1 MTFLRVFGSR
11 VRALFAAKQ
20 LDRDLDDELRS
31 HIEMETDAN
40 VRRGMS
46 PVEARRRALLEFGG
60 IAQTAEVYR
69 EARAVA
75 WVGSLL
81 QDVRYAL
88 RGFQRAPGFTAVAI
102 LSLALGIGVNTTLFS
117 LMNML
122 VLRPL
127 PVKDPGQLVTFS
139 SQQKGNFPM
148 PAFSYPEYRDIR
160 DQTTRDQT
168 TRDQTTATL
177 SGMLAYCD
185 GMDGLNADGR
195 ADRVITHYVTG
206 NYFTL
211 LGVKPLLGRV
221 ILPSEGK
228 VEGSDPVI
236 VLGYSYWRAHFAGDP
251 NVVGKR
257 VLLNGHPVTVVGVAP
272 KQFHGAQALID
283 VQGYLPLGMN
293 SISAGFPG
301 FLENRSFR
309 NLYLVG
315 RMAPGVSLNQ
325 AQARLKIVSE
335 RLSTAYPKDSAG
347 VTVVVQKQLLG
358 RIQSGNELMA
368 LGALF
373 LAMAALV
380 LMLACINLANL
391 LMVRAAA
398 RQKEIAMR
406 AALGGSRGRLIR
418 QLLSESFLLTCF
430 GALAGLLVSAW
441 TCSALSS
448 LKLQGIPIYLDFTFD
463 GRVLAYAL
471 GAAILAGLML
481 GIVPAL
487 RGSRADLATVARD
500 GGQRGSVSP
509 QRTRSILVIAQVA
522 VSFLLLIIASLL
534 NRSLQNGRNMDM
546 GFDARH
552 ILNFGMDPHNV
563 GYNEAQGKQFY
574 GEILRRVRALPEV
587 ESASL
592 AISGPISAIP
602 LPMQVQPEG
611 YVPPEGQSS
620 PTVFWDVVSPGF
632 FDTLRVPVVRGR
644 PFRDSDDQSA
654 PRVAIVSQTLAERFW
669 PGHDPIGRKIQLTVD
684 PVHPIQVV
692 GVLRDTRY
700 LAVTQPKQPYIYV
713 PFEQNY
719 APIQTLRVR
728 YNGATETAI
737 AEVLKEIGNLAPGLP
752 VVGVE
757 TLLQQID
764 SSAYGFLGLRIESGF
779 ATAMGVLALALALL
793 GLYGVVSY
801 SAAQRTHEIGVRL
814 TLGASPHDIRK
825 LVLGRGLLI
834 VGIGLPAGLLLSVA
848 AAPVIRELVLG
859 VNASDP
865 LTLAGVA
872 ALLACVTLA
881 ACYIPARRAMR
892 ADPTVALK
900 NE

>member
-1 MTFLRVFGSR
+1 MTFLRVLISR
-11 VRALFAAKQ
+11 VRALFAAPR
-20 LDRDLDDELRS
+20 LDRDLEDELRS
-31 HIEMETDAN
+31 HIEMETEAN
-40 VRRGMS
+40 VRRGMT
-46 PVEARRRALLEFGG
+46 PAEARRRALIEFGG
-60 IAQTAEVYR
+60 VAQTAEIYR

-75 WVGSLL
+75 WVGALL
-81 QDVRYAL
+81 QDIRYAL
-88 RGFQRAPGFTAVAI
+88 RGFRRAPGFTAVAI
-102 LSLALGIGVNTTLFS
+102 ISLALGIGVNTTLFS
-117 LMNML
+117 LINML
-122 VLRPL
+122 ILRPL
-127 PVKDPGQLVTFS
+127 PVEDPGQLVTFS
-139 SQQKGNFPM
+139 SQQKGSFPM

-160 DQTTRDQT
+160 DQTTG
-168 TRDQTTATL
+168 AL
-177 SGMLAYCD
+177 SGILAYCD
-185 GMDGLNADGR
+185 GLDGLSVDGR

-211 LGVKPLLGRV
+211 LGVKPVLGRV

-228 VEGSDPVI
+228 VEGGDPMI
-236 VLGYSYWRAHFAGDP
+236 VLGYSYWKAHFAGDP
-251 NVVGKR
+251 NVIGRHVF
-257 VLLNGHPVTVVGVAP
+257 LNGHPVTVVGVAP

-301 FLENRSFR
+301 FLENRSIR
-309 NLYLVG
+309 NIYLLG

-335 RLSTAYPKDSAG
+335 RLSAAYPKDSSG

-358 RIQSGNELMA
+358 RIQSGNELME
-368 LGALF
+368 LGAVF

-380 LMLACINLANL
+380 LVLACINLANL

-418 QLLSESFLLTCF
+418 QLLTESFLLTCF
-430 GALAGLLVSAW
+430 GALAGLLASAW
-441 TCSALSS
+441 TCSALST
-448 LKLQGIPIYLDFTFD
+448 LRLQGIPIYLDFSFD

-471 GAAILAGLML
+471 AAAVLAGLML

-487 RGSRADLATVARD
+487 RGSRADLAAVARD
-500 GGQRGSVSP
+500 GGQRSSGRP
-509 QRTRSILVIAQVA
+509 QRTRSVLVIAQVA
-522 VSFLLLIIASLL
+522 ASFLLLIIASLL
-534 NRSLQNGRNMDM
+534 NRSLQNGRRLDM

-552 ILNFGMDPHNV
+552 ILNFSIDPHNV
-563 GYNEAQGKQFY
+563 GYNETQGRQFY
-574 GEILRRVRALPEV
+574 SELLRRVRTLPEM

-592 AISGPISAIP
+592 AISGPISALP

-611 YVPPEGQSS
+611 YASPKGQAA
-620 PTVFWDVVSPGF
+620 PTVFWDVVSRDF
-632 FDTLRVPVVRGR
+632 FETLRMPVVRGR
-644 PFRDSDDQSA
+644 SFNPSDHEHA
-654 PRVAIVSQTLAERFW
+654 PRVAIVSETFAERFW
-669 PGHDPIGRKIQLTVD
+669 PGHDPVGKTIQLTID

-692 GVLRDTRY
+692 GVLRDARY
-700 LAVTQPKQPYIYV
+700 LAVTEPKQPYIYV

-737 AEVLKEIGNLAPGLP
+737 AEVLKEISSLAPGLP
-752 VVGVE
+752 VAGVE

-764 SSAYGFLGLRIESGF
+764 SSAGYGFLGLRIESGF
-779 ATAMGVLALALALL
+779 ATVMGLLALALALL

-814 TLGASPHDIRK
+814 TLGASPRDIRK

-834 VGIGLPAGLLLSVA
+834 VGIGLPAGLLLSLVA
-848 AAPVIRELVLG
+848 APIVRELVLG
-859 VNASDP
+859 ISTTDP

-872 ALLACVTLA
+872 VLLACVTLA

-892 ADPTVALK
+892 ADPTVALR

>member
-1 MTFLRVFGSR
+1 MTFLRVLASR
-11 VRALFAAKQ
+11 IRALFAAPQ
-20 LDRDLDDELRS
+20 LDRDLEDELRS
-31 HIEMETDAN
+31 HIEMETEAN
-40 VRRGMS
+40 LRRGMTAA
-46 PVEARRRALLEFGG
+46 EARRKALIEFGG
-60 IAQTAEVYR
+60 VAQTAEIYR

-75 WVGSLL
+75 WVGALL
-81 QDVRYAL
+81 QDIRYAL
-88 RGFQRAPGFTAVAI
+88 RGFRRAPAFTAVAI

-117 LMNML
+117 LVNL
-122 VLRPL
+122 LILRPL

-139 SQQKGNFPM
+139 SQQKGSFPM

-160 DQTTRDQT
+160 DQT
-168 TRDQTTATL
+168 AGAL
-177 SGMLAYCD
+177 SGVLAYCD
-185 GMDGLNADGR
+185 GMDGLSVDGR

-211 LGVKPLLGRV
+211 LGVKPTLGRV

-228 VEGSDPVI
+228 VEGGDPVI
-236 VLGYSYWRAHFAGDP
+236 VLGYSFWKAHLAGDP
-251 NVVGKR
+251 NVIGKH
-257 VLLNGHPVTVVGVAP
+257 VFLNGHAVTVVGVAP

-293 SISAGFPG
+293 SISAGFKG
-301 FLENRSFR
+301 FLENRSIR
-309 NLYLVG
+309 NIYLLG
-315 RMAPGVSLNQ
+315 RLAPGVSLNQ

-335 RLSTAYPKDSAG
+335 RLSAAYPKDSAG

-358 RIQSGNELMA
+358 RIQSGNELVA
-368 LGALF
+368 LGAVF

-380 LMLACINLANL
+380 LVLACINLANL
-391 LMVRAAA
+391 LMVRAGA

-418 QLLSESFLLTCF
+418 QLLTESFILTCF

-448 LKLQGIPIYLDFTFD
+448 LKMQGIPIYLDFTFD

-471 GAAILAGLML
+471 GAAVFAGLML

-487 RGSRADLATVARD
+487 RGSRADLAAVARD
-500 GGQRGSVSP
+500 GGQRSSASP

-522 VSFLLLIIASLL
+522 ASFLLLIIASLL
-534 NRSLQNGRNMDM
+534 NRSLQNGHRLDM

-552 ILNFGMDPHNV
+552 VLNFSMDPHNV

-574 GEILRRVRALPEV
+574 KELLQRVRALPEV

-611 YVPPEGQSS
+611 YAPPKGQPAPTIFYDVAS
-620 PTVFWDVVSPGF
+620 PEF
-632 FDTLRVPVVRGR
+632 FDTLRIPVVRGR
-644 PFRDSDDQSA
+644 PFRASDDQSA
-654 PRVAIVSQTLAERFW
+654 PRVAIVSQTFAERFW
-669 PGHDPIGRKIQLTVD
+669 PGHDPIGKKIQLTVD
-684 PVHPIQVV
+684 PMHPIQVV
-692 GVLRDTRY
+692 GVLRDARY
-700 LAVTQPKQPYIYV
+700 LAVTEPKQPYIYV

-737 AEVLKEIGNLAPGLP
+737 AEVLKEISNLAPGLP
-752 VVGVE
+752 VAGVE

-779 ATAMGVLALALALL
+779 ATAMGLLALSLALL

-814 TLGASPHDIRK
+814 TLGASPNDIRK

-834 VGIGLPAGLLLSVA
+834 VGIGLPAGLLLSLA
-848 AAPVIRELVLG
+848 AAPIIRGLVQG
-859 VNASDP
+859 VSTNDP

-872 ALLACVTLA
+872 VLLASVTLA
-881 ACYIPARRAMR
+881 ACYIPARRAVR
-892 ADPTVALK
+892 ADPTVALR

>member
-11 VRALFAAKQ
+11 VRALFAAPQ

-31 HIEMETDAN
+31 HIEMETEAN
-40 VRRGMS
+40 VRRGMT
-46 PVEARRRALLEFGG
+46 PAEARRRALVEFGG
-60 IAQTAEVYR
+60 IAQTAEIYR

-75 WVGSLL
+75 LVGALL
-81 QDVRYAL
+81 QDIRYAL

-122 VLRPL
+122 ILRPL
-127 PVKDPGQLVTFS
+127 PVQDPAQLVTFS
-139 SQQKGNFPM
+139 SQQKGNFSM

-160 DQTTRDQT
+160 DQTTG
-168 TRDQTTATL
+168 AL
-177 SGMLAYCD
+177 SGILAYCD
-185 GMDGLNADGR
+185 GLDGLNADGR
-195 ADRVITHYVTG
+195 ADRVITHYVSG

-211 LGVKPLLGRV
+211 LGVRPLLGRV
-221 ILPSEGK
+221 ILPSEGN
-228 VEGSDPVI
+228 VEGADPVL
-236 VLGYSYWRAHFAGDP
+236 VLGYSYWKSHFASDP
-251 NVVGKR
+251 NVTGKR
-257 VLLNGHPVTVVGVAP
+257 VLINGHPVTVVGVAP

-283 VQGYLPLGMN
+283 VQGYLPLGMS

-301 FLENRSFR
+301 FLENRSLR
-309 NLYLVG
+309 NIYLLG

-325 AQARLKIVSE
+325 AQDRLNIVSQ
-335 RLSTAYPKDSAG
+335 RLSAAYPKDSAG
-347 VTVVVQKQLLG
+347 VTVIVQKQLLG
-358 RIQSGNELMA
+358 RIQSGNQLMA
-368 LGALF
+368 LGAFF

-418 QLLSESFLLTCF
+418 QLLTESFLLTCF

-463 GRVLAYAL
+463 GRVLAYVL
-471 GAAILAGLML
+471 GAAVLAGLML

-500 GGQRGSVSP
+500 GGQRGSGSP

-546 GFDARH
+546 GFDPRH
-552 ILNFGMDPHNV
+552 ILNFSMDPHHV
-563 GYNEAQGKQFY
+563 GYNEAQGRQFY
-574 GEILRRVRALPEV
+574 RELLRRVRTLPEV

-611 YVPPEGQSS
+611 YVPPQGQSA

-644 PFRDSDDQSA
+644 PFNASDDQSA

-684 PVHPIQVV
+684 PMHPIQVV

-700 LAVTQPKQPYIYV
+700 LAVTQPRQPYIYV

-728 YNGATETAI
+728 YNGATETAT
-737 AEVLKEIGNLAPGLP
+737 AEVLKEISNLAPGLP
-752 VVGVE
+752 VAGVE

-779 ATAMGVLALALALL
+779 ATAMGLLALALALL

-814 TLGASPHDIRK
+814 TLGASPRDIRT

-834 VGIGLPAGLLLSVA
+834 VGIGLPAGLVLSLA
-848 AAPVIRELVLG
+848 AAPIIRGLVFD
-859 VNASDP
+859 VSANDP

-872 ALLACVTLA
+872 VLLACVTLA

-892 ADPTVALK
+892 ADPTVALR

>member
-1 MTFLRVFGSR
+1 MTWLRILLSR
-11 VRALFAAKQ
+11 VRALFAAPQ

-31 HIEMETDAN
+31 HIEMETEEN
-40 VRRGMS
+40 LRRGMT
-46 PVEARRRALLEFGG
+46 PAEARRRALLEFGG
-60 IAQTAEVYR
+60 VAQTAEIYR
-69 EARAVA
+69 ETRAVA
-75 WVGSLL
+75 WVGALL
-81 QDVRYAL
+81 QDIRYAL

-122 VLRPL
+122 ILRPL
-127 PVKDPGQLVTFS
+127 PVQDPAQLVTFS
-139 SQQKGNFPM
+139 SEQKGNFPM

-160 DQTTRDQT
+160 DQTTG
-168 TRDQTTATL
+168 AL
-177 SGMLAYCD
+177 SGILAYCD
-185 GMDGLNADGR
+185 GLDGLNADGR
-195 ADRVITHYVTG
+195 ADRVITHYVSG

-211 LGVKPLLGRV
+211 LGVRPLLGRV
-221 ILPSEGK
+221 ILPSEGNI
-228 VEGSDPVI
+228 EGADPVL
-236 VLGYSYWRAHFAGDP
+236 VLGYSYWKAHFASDP
-251 NVVGKR
+251 NVIGKR
-257 VLLNGHPVTVVGVAP
+257 VLIDGHPVTVVGVAP

-301 FLENRSFR
+301 FLENRSLR
-309 NLYLVG
+309 NIYLLG

-325 AQARLKIVSE
+325 AQARLNIVSQ
-335 RLSTAYPKDSAG
+335 RLSAAYPKDSAG
-347 VTVVVQKQLLG
+347 VTVIVQKQLLG
-358 RIQSGNELMA
+358 RIQSGNQLMA
-368 LGALF
+368 LGAFF

-418 QLLSESFLLTCF
+418 QLLTESFLLTCF

-471 GAAILAGLML
+471 GAAVLAGLML

-500 GGQRGSVSP
+500 GGQRGSGSP
-509 QRTRSILVIAQVA
+509 QRIRSILVIAQVA

-546 GFDARH
+546 GFDPRH
-552 ILNFGMDPHNV
+552 ILNFSMDPHHV
-563 GYNEAQGKQFY
+563 GYNEAEGRQFY
-574 GEILRRVRALPEV
+574 RELLRRVRTLPEV

-611 YVPPEGQSS
+611 YVPPQGQSA

-644 PFRDSDDQSA
+644 PFNASDDQSA

-700 LAVTQPKQPYIYV
+700 LAVTEPKQPYIYV

-737 AEVLKEIGNLAPGLP
+737 AEVLKEISNLAPGLP
-752 VVGVE
+752 VAGVE

-779 ATAMGVLALALALL
+779 ATAMGLLALALALL

-814 TLGASPHDIRK
+814 TLGASPNDIRT

-834 VGIGLPAGLLLSVA
+834 VGIGLPAGLSAV
-848 AAPVIRELVLG
+848 
-859 VNASDP
+859 
-865 LTLAGVA
+865 
-872 ALLACVTLA
+872 
-881 ACYIPARRAMR
+881 ARRG
-892 ADPTVALK
+892 ADHS
-900 NE
+900 